1 MSKSVLIC
9 VICER
14 VNLSAQLQL
23 VILKYYS
30 LLYYLMEI
38 INKQYI
44 MASGSKK
51 VIYAALIGNGLIA
64 ITKFIASTLTG
75 SSAMLSEGIHSTVD
89 TGNQLLLLLGL
100 KRAKKPADERFPYGH
115 GKEVYFWSFIVA
127 IMIFGVGAGISIY
140 EGIHSVMDP
149 HQVQNPMTNYIVLG
163 LAMIFEAFAWYF
175 AWKEFNRT
183 RGDRSYY
190 EAVRKQKD
198 PTTFVVLFE
207 DTAAMLG
214 LIVAFV
220 GIWLGQV
227 TGYLLW
233 DGIAS
238 IVIGV
243 ILAVTAAWLAYET
256 KGLLIGE
263 SASPEI
269 VQGISKLADSFD
281 NIKSVNE
288 TLTMHVGPN
297 YVLLNISVD
306 FKNSLDAENIENT
319 TAELT
324 KQIKERYPSIKRVF
338 IEAEKSK
345 MSKS

>member
-1 MSKSVLIC
+1 
-9 VICER
+9 
-14 VNLSAQLQL
+14 
-23 VILKYYS
+23 
-30 LLYYLMEI
+30 
-38 INKQYI
+38 

-64 ITKFIASTLTG
+64 ITKFFASFLTG
-75 SSAMLSEGIHSTVD
+75 SSAMLSEGIHSSVD

-100 KRAKKPADERFPYGH
+100 RQAKKPADERFPYGH
-115 GKEVYFWSFIVA
+115 GKEVYFWSFVVA

-149 HQVQNPMTNYIVLG
+149 HPIQNPMTNYIVLG

-175 AWKEFNRT
+175 AWKEFRKAK
-183 RGDRSYY
+183 GERSYY
-190 EAVRKQKD
+190 EAVRKEKD

-207 DTAAMLG
+207 DSAAMLG
-214 LIVAFV
+214 LIVAFI
-220 GIWLGQV
+220 GIWLGEV

-263 SASPEI
+263 SASTEI
-269 VQGISKLADSFD
+269 VNGISELAKSSD
-281 NIKSVNE
+281 NIRSVNE
-288 TLTMHVGPN
+288 TLTMHVGPE
-297 YVLLNISVD
+297 YVLLNLSVD
-306 FKNSLDAENIENT
+306 FKNSLDAESIEKSIDD
-319 TAELT
+319 LT
-324 KQIKERYPSIKRVF
+324 GRIKNRYPSIKRIF

-345 MSKS
+345 TSAA